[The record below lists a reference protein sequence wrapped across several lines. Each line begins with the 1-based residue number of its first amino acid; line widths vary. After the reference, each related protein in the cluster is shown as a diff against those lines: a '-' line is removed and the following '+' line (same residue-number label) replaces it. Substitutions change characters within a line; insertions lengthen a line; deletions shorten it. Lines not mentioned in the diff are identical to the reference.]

1 MSSQV
6 LEIIRIRKELSMRA
20 WSLAFAV
27 MVLLAVPGCGY
38 NGLQRQDEDV
48 RAAWSDVLDQ
58 YQRRAE
64 LVPNLVRTVK
74 GYANRELQ
82 VLIGVTEARAEEAG
96 SIQLTPELVNNPQAF
111 AKFQVAQG
119 QLSGALKNLFAV
131 TEAYPQLQ
139 SDANFRD
146 LQVALEGTESR
157 IAAARNLYIDTVR
170 NYNVT
175 VRSFP
180 RNLTA
185 KMFDFQVKPNFVAN
199 EQSISVAP
207 TVDFGDSPTKHP
219 ARVASGQP
227 VRK

>member
-1 MSSQV
+1 
-6 LEIIRIRKELSMRA
+6 MRA
-20 WSLAFAV
+20 WSLAFAA
-27 MVLLAVPGCGY
+27 MALLALPGCGY

-48 RAAWSDVLDQ
+48 KAAWSEVLNQ

-64 LVPNLVRTVK
+64 LIPNLVRTVK
-74 GYANRELQ
+74 GYANQELQ
-82 VLIGVTEARAEEAG
+82 VLIGVTEARAKEAG
-96 SIQLTPELVNNPQAF
+96 SIQLTPELVNNPEAF
-111 AKFQVAQG
+111 AKFQAVQG

-146 LQVALEGTESR
+146 LQVALEGTENR
-157 IAAARNLYIDTVR
+157 IAVARNRYIDAVR

-180 RNLTA
+180 TNLTA
-185 KMFDFQVKPNFVAN
+185 RMFDFQVKPNFTVAN

-207 TVDFGDSPTKHP
+207 TVDFGDSPAKQPPP
-219 ARVASGQP
+219 AASGQP
-227 VRK
+227 VTK